1 MARTSSRTTKTYPS
15 KVDAWILV
23 LIAAAIGS
31 MVVGMGISLAQ
42 EGLLR
47 FMQGAFVVLGIIGFL
62 VWIMLGTGYTLESDQ
77 LVARS
82 GPFSWK
88 IALADITSIEQ
99 AKGYMRLKSGPTM
112 SMDRLTITYR
122 GGKRLNISPAD
133 KQGFLKE
140 IAARGART

>member
-15 KVDAWILV
+15 KVDMWIFV
-23 LIAAAIGS
+23 LLAMAIGA
-31 MVVGMGISLAQ
+31 MVIGMGVALAQ

-47 FMQGAFVVLGIIGFL
+47 FIQGAFVVFGAIGFL
-62 VWIMLGTGYTLESDQ
+62 VWIMLGTNYTLESDH

-88 IALADITSIEQ
+88 IFLADITSIEQ
-99 AKGYMRLKSGPTM
+99 ATGYMRLKSGPSM

-122 GGKRLNISPAD
+122 GGKKLNISPAD

>member
-1 MARTSSRTTKTYPS
+1 MARTSSRTAKTYPS
-15 KVDAWILV
+15 KVDTWIFA
-23 LIAAAIGS
+23 LIAVAIGS
-31 MVVGMGISLAQ
+31 MIAGMGFSLAQ

-47 FMQGAFVVLGIIGFL
+47 FIQGAFVVFGIIGFL
-62 VWIMLGTGYTLESDQ
+62 VWILLGTGYTLESDQ

-88 IALADITSIEQ
+88 ILLADITSIEPS
-99 AKGYMRLKSGPTM
+99 KGYMRLKSGPSM